1 MLQHKL
7 TQMYQILFEHFG
19 HRRWWPGN
27 SPFEVCVGAIL
38 TQNTSWKNVEKA
50 ITNLKNAGSLNVS
63 ILHEMCMDELAIL
76 IKPAGYYNIKAKRLK
91 NFITHLVERHQGSLD
106 NMFQADVDELRTE
119 LLSING
125 IGKETADCMILYA
138 ANKPIFVI
146 DAYTK
151 RVLERHGIVGQD
163 ADYDSMQMIFHR
175 NLKEDVA
182 LFNDF
187 HAQFVAVGSRHCRR
201 NAKCEGCP
209 LEMLGGE
216 DQ

>member
-27 SPFEVCVGAIL
+27 SPLEVCVGAIL

-50 ITNLKNAGSLNVS
+50 ITNLKNAGNLKVSL
-63 ILHEMCMDELAIL
+63 LHKISTDELATL

-91 NFITHLVERHQGSLD
+91 NFITHLVKRHQGSLD
-106 NMFQADVDELRTE
+106 SMFQADVDELRTE

-125 IGKETADCMILYA
+125 VGKETADCMILYA

-175 NLKEDVA
+175 NLKEDLA

-201 NAKCEGCP
+201 NPKCAGCP
-209 LEMLGGE
+209 LERLGGG

>member
-201 NAKCEGCP
+201 TPKCVGCP
-209 LEMLGGE
+209 LEKLGGR